1 MLILWQNY
9 LRKLKNKGKCS
20 MTPPLLHSSSSQ
32 DWPHR
37 VSAAASNELDAVLSG
52 AVS

>member
-1 MLILWQNY
+1 MAYKALEDPHPLPQS
-9 LRKLKNKGKCS
+9 L
-20 MTPPLLHSSSSQ
+20 TPPLLHSSLSL

-52 AVS
+52 AVP